1 MAQLDALQR
10 NDWPEAD
17 AGVRVA
23 FAFSKPH
30 GVEQLLPGQVPL
42 LATCTCLGTHRR
54 SDCKRYVYHGRGAR
68 GLCRRGH

>member
-1 MAQLDALQR
+1 VAQLDALQR

-30 GVEQLLPGQVPL
+30 GVEQLLPGQVPIACHVHL
-42 LATCTCLGTHRR
+42 SRHPSAL
-54 SDCKRYVYHGRGAR
+54 
-68 GLCRRGH
+68 